1 MQALK
6 SKDGDGDKLLKQYFK
21 SIEDKINQDEIIK
34 SEYSLGQTLLRIVS
48 PDFLFEWL
56 VGVDPYS

>member
-6 SKDGDGDKLLKQYFK
+6 SNDGGGDKLLKQYFK
-21 SIEDKINQDEIIK
+21 SIDDKINQDEIMK

-48 PDFLFEWL
+48 PDFVFEWF
-56 VGVDPYS
+56 VGVDPNS